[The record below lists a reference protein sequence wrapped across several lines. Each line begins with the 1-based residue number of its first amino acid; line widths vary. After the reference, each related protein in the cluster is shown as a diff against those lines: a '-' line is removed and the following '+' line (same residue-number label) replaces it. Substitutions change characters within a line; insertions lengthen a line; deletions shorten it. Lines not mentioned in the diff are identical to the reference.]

1 MVSPMKKVGRKS
13 RSMKKVGRKSRS
25 MKKVSRKSRSM
36 KKVKGVKKSN
46 EIRFRFYRCA
56 GGCEMVSSS
65 DNRRVCKKCGH
76 MAHSGLY

>member
-13 RSMKKVGRKSRS
+13 RSLKKVGRKSRS
-25 MKKVSRKSRSM
+25 L

-56 GGCEMVSSS
+56 RGCNMEY
-65 DNRRVCKKCGH
+65 DNGRGKCTKCGYV
-76 MAHSGLY
+76 MIDAGLY